1 MAATTRVPLDVYLHT
16 DYEPAPEY
24 VDGVLEE
31 RYVGENKHSA
41 WQAAIAAWFVI
52 HAAEWRIG
60 ARTELHVQTLPTH
73 FRLPDVAVL
82 DAPFAQ
88 DPIATYAPLAVF
100 EILSPDDR
108 YTRLMVKLREYARM
122 GVAAIYV
129 LDPET
134 GEFERFEQGQLVRRE
149 EFSLPERGI
158 EFRFRE
164 IAKLVM

>member
-1 MAATTRVPLDVYLHT
+1 MAATTRVPLELYLHT
-16 DYEPAPEY
+16 EYEPAPEY

-82 DAPFAQ
+82 DAAFAQ
-88 DPIATYAPLAVF
+88 DPIAIHPPIAVF
-100 EILSPDDR
+100 EIMSPDDR
-108 YTRLMVKLREYARM
+108 YTRVMVKLREYAQM

-129 LDPET
+129 VDPET
-134 GEFERFEQGQLVRRE
+134 GVYERFEQGQLRRRE
-149 EFSLPERGI
+149 EFDLPERGI
-158 EFRFRE
+158 QFSFAE
-164 IAKLVM
+164 IARLVA